1 MLSLFREQVSKHG
14 ERIAL
19 SEPSTGR
26 SDTYKQLDENARRIA
41 AKLKEQ
47 GIRRGDAV
55 MITAAR
61 GIGFIEAI
69 FGILMA
75 GGAYVPLSD
84 HYPADRMAYIQ
95 SDCGAKIIIDDAFIS
110 DAYGFEPVSEIC
122 GIKPGD
128 TALIIYTSGS
138 TGKPKGVIH
147 DHESIRNEVLLYGGI
162 LELKD
167 DDIYGIN
174 VAFYFILSVG
184 DIFTGL
190 ANGIT
195 EIIIP
200 DEFKGDPD
208 SLADFID
215 RHKITSAVIMPKV
228 LRYFTRK
235 GGSLRTVVSC
245 GERLSQIAP
254 DGYRLLNCYG
264 MTELTGE
271 CLTFE
276 VDKAYDN
283 TPIGKPGGNVSVYVL
298 DENGNAADEGEI
310 CIAGHMAK
318 GYLNRPEETAR
329 AFTPNPFK
337 DIDGHELLIHTGDL
351 GRRLPDGNLLYLNRK
366 DWMLKING
374 QRVEP
379 GEIESAI
386 RETDGIRDTAVKD
399 FIDATGQIFLAAYY
413 ISDSEKDEKE
423 LKKALSLKL
432 PEYMVPEFFV
442 RLEKLPVNANGK
454 LDRAA
459 LPKPDIDLRR
469 AEYKAPENERQ
480 KLIAQAFEEILG
492 IKNIGINDEFFALG
506 GDSIKVLMLQKALR
520 EKGIE
525 ISAGSVFTAQTPKLL
540 SETVENGSE
549 LSSYK
554 GREADSYPLTRAQ
567 MSIYLDCQDE
577 KGTAYNNVF
586 SLLLPCDMADNETRL
601 KNAVETVLN
610 DYPILGAS
618 VKIIDG
624 VPSLVPSGR
633 KITAQIKQTGIT
645 DKNTLA
651 QSVDFPFDLEN
662 DLLTRAVIYK
672 TPAGLCLVLV
682 MHHIVC
688 DGTSASIIIGN
699 IAAVFG
705 GEPAVKEEM
714 SNLTLAQYEAEHPE
728 ITRTDNEVYRKMLDN
743 IEGDTELYNDDD
755 PGLVN
760 FKGKLGVYNTTLFT
774 QRQELSGRLTAS
786 LSEHQL
792 TESTLFMSAYAYMLR
807 LFCNQKNVLFFTGE
821 NGRHDPVLQNTVGMM
836 VHNLPVLASIDENA
850 DCADFMA
857 DMQRSFHELV
867 SHDGADIPQLC
878 SEYGIR
884 PDCFFVYQG
893 DMLSGV
899 NINGRY
905 IPMEM
910 HVSEDV
916 MASLTLHVLKQ
927 NSGDYLLRFEYAAEK
942 ITAETVKRMAEVYT
956 MIAAGLCGG
965 GRLGDIRLVTDENI
979 AEMERFNQTDTDY
992 PVTNIVSMFREQAA
1006 RYSDRPAVR
1015 FKDETLTYAQ
1025 VDDIS
1030 ERIAGKIHSLGLGCG
1045 DVVSVLIPRC
1055 AYMVTASLGVI
1066 KSGAAYQP
1074 LDPSYPADRLAFMMS
1089 DADAKLLIADEALLL
1104 KVPGYKG
1111 EILLTKD
1118 IPELP
1123 DCGGIEKDPEPNDL
1137 FTLLY
1142 TSGSTGTPKGVMLE
1156 HRNLVN
1162 FCFWYRDF
1170 FKMDE
1175 NSRAAAYASYGFD
1188 ANMMDMYPALTAGA
1202 CVCIAEEEIRLD
1214 LIELEKWFDRL
1225 GITHSFMTTQIG
1237 RQFYSM
1243 ASPEKLKYLS
1253 VGGEKLVPVRP
1264 KDTSTRFY
1272 NCYGPTECTI
1282 FSSVMPVDRLYER
1295 VPIGKAIANYKCYVV
1310 DENLRRLPPLVPGE
1324 LLISGRGVARGYL
1337 NREDLTGKVFIRNPF
1352 SGDKDY
1358 IRAYRSGDIV
1368 RLLPNGEIDFIGR
1381 NDGQVKVRGFRIEL
1395 TEVEGVIRG
1404 FNGVKD
1410 ATVQAFEDEKTGE
1423 KYIAAYIVGDSEI
1436 NISALNDFI
1445 RERKPSYMVPSVTM
1459 QIPSIPLNQN
1469 QKVNKRELPK
1479 PVRKQDEIIPPRN
1492 ETQQKI
1498 FDITAEVLGHSD
1510 FGITTDIYEAGLS
1523 SIGAVRL
1530 NVLLSNAF
1538 DAPVRTSDLK
1548 ENNTVEKLEQFFAR
1562 AEGTEAF
1569 EILPDYPLTKTQEGI
1584 FVEAIAHPETTI
1596 YNIPVLIRLG
1606 GGIDE
1611 NKLKTAVI
1619 QAINAHPYIKTRLFM
1634 DDDGNIRQ
1642 RRMDGDFSFDEN
1654 SIEAIAADDIES
1666 IKPQLTKPYNLL
1678 GGRLFSVKLIKAD
1691 GMYLFLDM
1699 HHIISDGASLSI
1711 ILKDISKAYDG
1722 AELAVESYSSY
1733 EAALSEE
1740 KARASGDYIRA
1751 KEYYA
1756 ALLGGCDADCLPKPD
1771 QNGGEGK
1778 AGFMTV
1784 RSSLSPKEI
1793 EAYCAKNKV
1802 TPNGFFNAVFGF
1814 VLGRYNNAEDAV
1826 FTTIDNGRSDSR
1838 TANSVGMFVKT
1849 LPVYCDIDDKKTV
1862 SEFVKETGS
1871 QLLDSMENDVYS
1883 FAEISREYGVSADIM
1898 VAYQDSGISGQ
1909 TIGGEKCGITT
1920 LSLDA
1925 AKSKLSVDITIKN
1938 GAYEYAAEYYGDL
1951 YSDGFIK
1958 TFIRS
1963 MDAAA
1968 ASFIGNKYIREVSML
1983 SAEDAEAIKGF
1994 NDTDYPIEL
2003 VSVNRLFEAHS
2014 AAHPDR
2020 LAVVSGG
2027 KSLTYGE
2034 LNALANRI
2042 ARSLIE
2048 KGVRLGEPVGMLLPR
2063 DVNIPAAEYGIMK
2076 AGGAFLPMLPDYPDD
2091 RVDFCLRDSHARF
2104 VITTDK
2110 LKRERAELFSGKP
2123 YAALTLSELSQ
2134 NETVSDPEIDIP
2146 ASSLAYCIYTSGS
2159 TGTPKGVMIEHGSL
2173 CNFVNANPK
2182 NKETFEFVS
2191 GGRTALSVAA
2201 VSFDFSIMEIHI
2213 PLCNGMTV
2221 CIAADEEIHD
2231 PLMLAKLIEENNV
2244 EVMCGTPSFMTN
2256 MAEIPQAARSLSRIK
2271 MYDLGAEA
2279 FTPPLYGLLRKASPD
2294 AVIVNGYGPTEATV
2308 SCISKVMTSGENITI
2323 GRPAA
2328 NVKAYIIDKHRHLLP
2343 AGAKGELAIGGLGV
2357 GRGYVGLEKKTAE
2370 AFVELENGRAYRSGD
2385 IARYLPNGEIE
2396 FFGRA
2401 DNQVKLRGLRVELDE
2416 IVNVMCGYPDV
2427 TNAIVIVKGEGQQQY
2442 LCGYFTAS
2450 KQTEKQALTEH
2461 LKKSLAHYMVP
2472 SVLIQLDKLP
2482 MTKNGKIDKKA
2493 LPEPDAAQ
2501 KRSAGRKAANDMERI
2516 FCDMFAA
2523 VLGID
2528 TVYAD
2533 DDFFELGG
2541 TSLLASKIAVR
2552 CMTQNIPVVYKDI
2565 FDNTTPAQLAAFV
2578 SASDKPSAETKA
2590 TERITENEEREP
2602 LFDVLKYNAPSY
2614 VGEINYTDI
2623 GNVLVTGTTGFLGA
2637 HVLKQLIDGGAE
2649 KIFCLA
2655 RNNGKLTAEERV
2667 KMMLM
2672 FYFGD
2677 AYDELFKGVITV
2689 IDSDI
2694 TSDRLTDT
2702 LRGYDFDTVIN
2713 CAACVKHFTNSD
2725 ILEKVNVMG
2734 VENLIAAC
2742 LDLDK
2747 SLVQISTVSVG
2758 GESVNGSIP
2767 EHVKLSE
2774 SMLEFGQNL
2783 DNKYI
2788 STKHRAEKAVLTAV
2802 RDKGLRGKVIRVG
2815 NLMSREKDGEFQAN
2829 FRTNSFMNTLRAYAA
2844 LGCFPISELD
2854 TEVEFSPIGYV
2865 AEAILRL
2872 AGTPSGFTVFHAYNA
2887 HFVHMDNVI
2896 DGMRKNGIFIKKVS
2910 DEEFGKRFNEV
2921 LSNDE
2926 KSMEVSALIS
2936 YRENDAEHRAIES
2949 VNNFTVKA
2957 LYKLGFSWP
2966 LINEDYISRA
2976 INALITLGFFDNAAD
2991 IK

>member
-1 MLSLFREQVSKHG
+1 MINLFMEQVAKHG
-14 ERIAL
+14 DRIAL
-19 SEPSTGR
+19 SEPASGR
-26 SDTYKQLDENARRIA
+26 TDTYSQLDENARRVA

-61 GIGFIEAI
+61 GIGFIEAM

-84 HYPADRMAYIQ
+84 HYPADRKAYIQ
-95 SDCGAKIIIDDAFIS
+95 SDCGAKIVIDDAFIY
-110 DAYGFEPVSEIC
+110 DAYGFEPISEIC
-122 GIKPGD
+122 GVKPDD

-147 DHESIRNEVLLYGGI
+147 DHESIKNEIMLYSGI

-200 DEFKGDPD
+200 DELKGDPE

-215 RHKITSAVIMPKV
+215 KHKITSAVIMPKV

-283 TPIGKPGGNVSVYVL
+283 TPIGKPSGNVSAYVL
-298 DENGNAADEGEI
+298 DENGNIADEGEI

-318 GYLNRPEETAR
+318 GYLHRPEETAR

-337 DIDGHELLIHTGDL
+337 NIDGHDVLIHTGDL
-351 GRRLPDGNLLYLNRK
+351 GRRLHDGNILYLNRK

-386 RETDGIRDTAVKD
+386 REIDGISDTAVKD

-413 ISDSEKDEKE
+413 ISDSEKNEKE
-423 LKKALSLKL
+423 LKKALSSKL
-432 PEYMVPEFFV
+432 PKYMVPEFFV

-454 LDRAA
+454 LDRMA
-459 LPKPDIDLRR
+459 LPKPEIDLRR
-469 AEYKAPENERQ
+469 AEYKAPENDRQ
-480 KLIAQAFEEILG
+480 RLIAQAFEEILG
-492 IKNIGINDEFFALG
+492 IENIGINDEFFALG

-525 ISAGSVFTAQTPKLL
+525 ISASSVFTSQTPKLL
-540 SETVENGSE
+540 SETVGDGSE

-554 GREADSYPLTRAQ
+554 GEEADSYPLTRAQ

-586 SLLLPCDMADNETRL
+586 SLLLPSDMADETRL
-601 KNAVETVLN
+601 KSAVETVLS

-633 KITAQIKQTGIT
+633 KITAEIKQTEIA

-651 QSVDFPFDLEN
+651 KSVDLPFDLEN
-662 DLLTRAVIYK
+662 DLLTRAVIFK

-682 MHHIVC
+682 MHHIIC

-699 IAAVFG
+699 IAAVYG
-705 GEPAVKEEM
+705 GEPPAKEEM
-714 SNLTLAQYEAEHPE
+714 SNLTLAQYEAAHPE
-728 ITRTDNEVYRKMLDN
+728 ITQADNEVYRKMLDN
-743 IEGDTELYNDDD
+743 IESDTELYSDDD
-755 PGLVN
+755 PELAD
-760 FKGKLGVYNTTLFT
+760 FKGKLGVYDTTLFT
-774 QRQELSGRLTAS
+774 QRHELSGRLIAS
-786 LSEHQL
+786 LSERQL

-807 LFCNQKNVLFFTGE
+807 LFCNQQNVLFFTGE

-836 VHNLPVLASIDENA
+836 VHNLPVLAHIDENA
-850 DCADFMA
+850 DSADFMT
-857 DMQRSFHELV
+857 DMQKSFHELV
-867 SHDGADIPQLC
+867 AHDGADIPQLC
-878 SEYGIR
+878 GEYGIR

-899 NINGRY
+899 NVDGRY

-916 MASLTLHVLKQ
+916 MTSLTLHVLKQ
-927 NSGDYLLRFEYAAEK
+927 NSGDYRLRFEYAAEK
-942 ITAETVKRMAEVYT
+942 LSAETVKRMAKVYT

-965 GRLGDIRLVTDENI
+965 GKLKDIRLVTDENI
-979 AEMERFNQTDTDY
+979 DEIERFNQTETDY
-992 PVTNIVSMFREQAA
+992 PAANIVSMFRKQAA
-1006 RYSDRPAVR
+1006 KYPDRPAVR
-1015 FKDETLTYAQ
+1015 FKDETLTYSQ
-1025 VDDIS
+1025 IDDIS
-1030 ERIAGKIHSLGLGCG
+1030 ERIANKIRSLGIGGG
-1045 DVVSVLIPRC
+1045 DVVSILIPRC
-1055 AYMVTASLGVI
+1055 AYMVTASLGAL

-1074 LDPSYPADRLAFMMS
+1074 LDPAYPADRLAFMMA
-1089 DADAKLLIADEALLL
+1089 DADAKLLIADEELLS
-1104 KVPGYKG
+1104 KVPEYKG
-1111 EILLTKD
+1111 AILLTKD
-1118 IPELP
+1118 IPDLP
-1123 DCGGIEKDPEPNDL
+1123 NRGRIEKDPEPNDL

-1142 TSGSTGTPKGVMLE
+1142 TSGSTGVPKGVMLE
-1156 HRNLVN
+1156 HGNIAN
-1162 FCFWYRDF
+1162 FCCWYRDF
-1170 FKMDE
+1170 YKMDE
-1175 NSRAAAYASYGFD
+1175 HSRAAAYASYGFD

-1202 CVCIAEEEIRLD
+1202 CVCIVEEEIRLD

-1253 VGGEKLVPVRP
+1253 VGGEKLVPIRP
-1264 KDTSTRFY
+1264 KDTNTRFY
-1272 NCYGPTECTI
+1272 NGYGPTECTI
-1282 FSSVMPVDRLYER
+1282 FTTVMPVKRIYER
-1295 VPIGKAIANYKCYVV
+1295 VPIGKAISNYKCYVV

-1324 LLISGRGVARGYL
+1324 LLIAGRGVARGYL
-1337 NREDLTGKVFIRNPF
+1337 NRDDLTEKAFIRNPF
-1352 SGDKDY
+1352 SNDEDY
-1358 IRAYRSGDIV
+1358 KRAYRSGDVV

-1395 TEVEGVIRG
+1395 TEVEGVIRE
-1404 FNGVKD
+1404 FEGVTD
-1410 ATVQAFEDEKTGE
+1410 ATVQAFEDEETGE
-1423 KYIAAYIVGDSEI
+1423 KYIAAYIVGDGEI

-1445 RERKPSYMVPSVTM
+1445 IERKPSYMVPSVTM

-1479 PVRKQDEIIPPRN
+1479 PVRKQDEIIPPQN

-1498 FDITAEVLGHSD
+1498 FDIIAEVLGYAD
-1510 FGITTDIYEAGLS
+1510 FGITTDIYDAGLS

-1530 NVLLSNAF
+1530 NVLLSKAF
-1538 DAPVRTSDLK
+1538 DAPVKTSDLK
-1548 ENNTVEKLEQFFAR
+1548 ENNTVEKLERFFAR
-1562 AEGTEAF
+1562 AEKSEVF
-1569 EILPDYPLTKTQEGI
+1569 ETRPDYPLTKTQEGI

-1596 YNIPVLIRLG
+1596 YNIPVLLKLG

-1611 NKLKTAVI
+1611 NRLKTAVI
-1619 QAINAHPYIKTRLFM
+1619 RAINAHPYIKTRLFM

-1642 RRMDGDFSFDEN
+1642 RRTDGDLSFDEI
-1654 SIEAIAADDIES
+1654 SIETVVADDIES
-1666 IKPQLTKPYNLL
+1666 IKPRLAKPYNLL
-1678 GGRLFSVKLIKAD
+1678 GGRLFSAKLIKAD
-1691 GMYLFLDM
+1691 GLYLFLEM

-1711 ILKDISKAYDG
+1711 ILRDISRAYDG
-1722 AELAVESYSSY
+1722 EELAAESYSSF

-1740 KARASGDYIRA
+1740 KARASEEYA
-1751 KEYYA
+1751 KAKDYYA
-1756 ALLGGCDADCLPKPD
+1756 SLLGGCDTDCLPKPD
-1771 QNGGEGK
+1771 KNDPETK
-1778 AGFMTV
+1778 AGFMTL
-1784 RSSLSPKEI
+1784 RSSLSPKEV
-1793 EAYCAKNKV
+1793 EAYCQKHKV

-1814 VLGRYNNAEDAV
+1814 VLGRYNNADDAV
-1826 FTTIDNGRSDSR
+1826 FTTIYNGRSDSR
-1838 TANSVGMFVKT
+1838 TENAVGMFVKT
-1849 LPVYCDIDDKKTV
+1849 LPVYCDIDGQKTV
-1862 SEFVKETGS
+1862 LELVKETGS

-1898 VAYQDSGISGQ
+1898 VAYQDSGISEHV
-1909 TIGGEKCGITT
+1909 IGGEKCGVTT

-1925 AKSKLSVDITIKN
+1925 AKSKLSVDITIKD
-1938 GAYEYAAEYYGDL
+1938 GAYEYAAEYYSNL

-1958 TFIRS
+1958 TFMS
-1963 MDAAA
+1963 SVDAAA
-1968 ASFIGNKYIREVSML
+1968 ASFIVSAYISEVSML
-1983 SAEDAEAIKGF
+1983 SSEDAEAIKSF

-2003 VSVNRLFEAHS
+2003 VNVNKLFEAQA
-2014 AAHPDR
+2014 AAHPER
-2020 LAVVSGG
+2020 TAVISCG

-2034 LNALANRI
+2034 LNERANRI

-2048 KGVRLGEPVGMLLPR
+2048 KGVRLDEPVGMLLPR

-2104 VITTDK
+2104 VITTDE
-2110 LKRERAELFSGKP
+2110 LKQERAELFGGKP
-2123 YAALTLSELSQ
+2123 YTALALSELLQ
-2134 NETVSDPEIDIP
+2134 NENASDPETDIP
-2146 ASSLAYCIYTSGS
+2146 ENSLAYCIYTSGS

-2182 NKETFEFVS
+2182 NKETFEYVN
-2191 GGRTALSVAA
+2191 GGKTALAIAA
-2201 VSFDFSIMEIHI
+2201 VSFDVSVMEIHI
-2213 PLCNGMTV
+2213 SLCNGMTV
-2221 CIAADEEIHD
+2221 CIATDEEIHD
-2231 PLMLAKLIEENNV
+2231 PLALAKLIEENNV
-2244 EVMCGTPSFMTN
+2244 EVMSGTPSFMTN
-2256 MAEIPQAARSLSRIK
+2256 IAEIPQTAKALSRIK

-2294 AVIVNGYGPTEATV
+2294 AVIVNGYGPTETTV
-2308 SCISKVMTSGENITI
+2308 SCIAKVMTSGENITI
-2323 GRPAA
+2323 GNPAA
-2328 NVKAYIIDKHRHLLP
+2328 NVKAYIIDKHRHILP

-2370 AFVELENGRAYRSGD
+2370 AFIELENGRAYRSGD

-2416 IVNVMCGYPDV
+2416 IMNVMCGYPDV
-2427 TNAIVIVKGEGQQQY
+2427 TNAVVIVKGEGQQQY

-2450 KQTEKQALTEH
+2450 KQIEKQALTEH

-2501 KRSAGRKAANDMERI
+2501 QRSAGRKAANDTEQI

-2523 VLGID
+2523 VLGLD
-2528 TVYAD
+2528 AVYAD

-2565 FDNTTPAQLAAFV
+2565 FDNTTPEKLAALV
-2578 SASDKPSAETKA
+2578 NASETPVAEAKTA
-2590 TERITENEEREP
+2590 VETTADEEHEP
-2602 LFDVLKYNAPSY
+2602 LYEVLKYNTAQHI
-2614 VGEINYTDI
+2614 GEINYTDI
-2623 GNVLVTGTTGFLGA
+2623 GNVLVTGATGFLGA
-2637 HVLKQLIDGGAE
+2637 HVLKQLIDSGAE

-2672 FYFGD
+2672 FYFD
-2677 AYDELFKGVITV
+2677 DTYDELFESGITV

-2694 TSDRLTDT
+2694 TSENLTDK

-2725 ILEKVNVMG
+2725 ILEKVNVEG

-2742 LDLDK
+2742 LELDK

-2758 GESVNGSIP
+2758 GESINGSIP
-2767 EHVKLSE
+2767 EYVKLSE

-2783 DNKYI
+2783 DNKYVN
-2788 STKHRAEKAVLTAV
+2788 TKHRAEKAVLTAV
-2802 RDKGLRGKVIRVG
+2802 RDKELRGKVIRVG

-2829 FRTNSFMNTLRAYAA
+2829 FRTNNFMNTLRAYAA

-2854 TEVEFSPIGYV
+2854 TEVEFSPIDCV
-2865 AEAILRL
+2865 AAAILKL
-2872 AGTPSGFTVFHAYNA
+2872 AGTPPEFTMFHAYNS

-2896 DGMRKNGIFIKKVS
+2896 EGMRENGIIIKNVS
-2910 DEEFGKRFNEV
+2910 DEEFEKRFNEM
-2921 LSNDE
+2921 LSSDE

-2936 YRENDAEHRAIES
+2936 YKENDAEHRMIES
-2949 VNNFTVKA
+2949 VNKFTVKA

-2966 LINEDYISRA
+2966 LINENYISRA
-2976 INALITLGFFDNAAD
+2976 INALVTLGFFDNAAD